1 MELKNE
7 ILRQEMLR
15 TPDDPTDADLRK
27 TKLICGMTL
36 SIQWVRLKVNLRPEV
51 LMDTTLLILKS
62 HSNFGD
68 ANGAMKPPEA
78 AST

>member
-1 MELKNE
+1 MELKDE
-7 ILRQEMLR
+7 ILRKEILR

-27 TKLICGMTL
+27 TKLICSMTL
-36 SIQWVRLKVNLRPEV
+36 SIRWVRSKVNLRPEV
-51 LMDTTLLILKS
+51 LIDTTRSILKS
-62 HSNFGD
+62 HSNFGV